1 MTQSVCGPRAE
12 RRLRDRRRPSPRFS
26 QRPLGWLRWGL
37 GSRFLAAAQA
47 DGPRARFTK
56 GFERKAVRWGRIR
69 PHSTRRHAE
78 GWGEAQISARQGRP
92 GRAGGR
98 SFDLSFGSD
107 HLGWPN
113 EWPFLLVSVVKIP
126 AAARAAQLLG
136 KADKPVPKGNS
147 GPALKHLV

>member
-1 MTQSVCGPRAE
+1 MPPQHAPPRG
-12 RRLRDRRRPSPRFS
+12 RM
-26 QRPLGWLRWGL
+26 G
-37 GSRFLAAAQA
+37 GSADLSTAA
-47 DGPRARFTK
+47 
-56 GFERKAVRWGRIR
+56 
-69 PHSTRRHAE
+69 
-78 GWGEAQISARQGRP
+78 RP
-92 GRAGGR
+92 GRAGSR

>member
-98 SFDLSFGSD
+98 SFEPSFDLIIWAGLS
-107 HLGWPN
+107 
-113 EWPFLLVSVVKIP
+113 WPFPLVSVVKIP
-126 AAARAAQLLG
+126 AAARAAQLVG

-147 GPALKHLV
+147 GPALKHPV